1 MQYPITFVTFF
12 KIKLKLLNLQK
23 KYPKDKIMVN
33 SIKNN
38 LSALNAFSKQMMV
51 SSNNVANTLTQDY
64 KKSRAI
70 NSQGTKNQVT
80 TTITQINTNSPLVQN
95 PLDETS
101 ELIELSNTDI
111 TEEMTNQIVIEQGFK
126 ANAKVISTNNE
137 LIGTIIDIIE

>member
-111 TEEMTNQIVIEQGFK
+111 TEEMTNQIIIEQGFK
-126 ANAKVISTNNE
+126 ANSKVISTNNE
-137 LIGTIIDIIE
+137 LIGTIINIIK